1 MDSRTY
7 VEDLNT
13 AASRI
18 RIPEGSQLAIVAAGW
33 PADTSS
39 GQPER
44 HAGRLEPNGIR
55 PHLRGILEVTGT
67 APLGST
73 SPGRLVLDGVLIEG
87 AVKVLAGHLGGV
99 RIAHATLAPG
109 MCELSCDS
117 NPALSVDVVRTIA
130 GDVKIPSAAVVNV
143 SDTIVLGDVQ
153 ATHLRIEAATILGFT
168 QAQTLN
174 ASNSILLGPVA
185 VQRRQE
191 GCVRFSYLPL
201 ESESPRRFRCQPEDA
216 AHAAR
221 VRPTFESIRY
231 GDPALVQL
239 AAACAPE
246 IATGADDEGE
256 MGAWHF
262 LGAPLRLK
270 NLRLALDEYL
280 RFGLEAGVFL
290 APQGEQ
296 HDR

>member
-1 MDSRTY
+1 MTGVYALSELHK
-7 VEDLNT
+7 V
-13 AASRI
+13 
-18 RIPEGSQLAIVAAGW
+18 PGQQ
-33 PADTSS
+33 PDTSTPAQS
-39 GQPER
+39 
-44 HAGRLEPNGIR
+44 NG
-55 PHLRGILEVTGT
+55 
-67 APLGST
+67 
-73 SPGRLVLDGVLIEG
+73 
-87 AVKVLAGHLGGV
+87 
-99 RIAHATLAPG
+99 
-109 MCELSCDS
+109 
-117 NPALSVDVVRTIA
+117 
-130 GDVKIPSAAVVNV
+130 
-143 SDTIVLGDVQ
+143 
-153 ATHLRIEAATILGFT
+153 